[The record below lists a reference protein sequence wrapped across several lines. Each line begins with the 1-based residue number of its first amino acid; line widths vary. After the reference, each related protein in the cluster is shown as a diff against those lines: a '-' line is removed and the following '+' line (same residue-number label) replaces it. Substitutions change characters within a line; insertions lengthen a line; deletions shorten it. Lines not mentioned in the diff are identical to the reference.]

1 MQGLTPFGQSPS
13 YSLLLSQRLR
23 NQDRSNNGTIPG
35 GLAHMLNQ
43 GVAAF
48 VQARD
53 AGQRQAAD
61 QTYMDALTKPQK
73 PVGGGSD
80 YQQPNAPTVAP
91 GVDAAIGRLSELKG
105 NPYAGRLT
113 RQLAMQQMAREQEA
127 AASQRAF
134 QQQLYRDQ
142 INNDARIRASAAGRS
157 SVNVNTG
164 NAAPQREF
172 FGLPDLPRGF
182 DYVRDQTG
190 APLVGPNGAVS
201 LVPIAGGPNARDIEQ
216 EEAAK
221 ASKTE
226 GEQRKTSLVLEDI
239 SRFREKIKNQ
249 SWFNPVSGLAGGL
262 LANLPGTGAYDAA
275 RIADTIRANIG
286 FDRLQKM
293 RDESPTGGALGAVN
307 NQEMQLLQAVWG
319 SLDQAQTEDQ
329 LLRNLERLEG
339 LYQGIATK
347 LAAYPNAA
355 QYGFGGGGETGN
367 GITAMP
373 RDDVPPPAAQ
383 APAQSGGA
391 PQGSAA
397 APWPVN
403 GPDDP
408 RIGRYAIGD
417 RVRLPDGRV
426 MRIGPENLEPDG
438 GKRRLKYD
446 PATGQFQEAR

>member
-142 INNDARIRASAAGRS
+142 MNNRARIQASAAGRPVTNIS
-157 SVNVNTG
+157 TGVPNDPLMEALGKKQAETWAGYMEQGDKAGSLMADLDVLDDLADKVPSGPLEGRFAEMFPELDSNASVFQSITSRL
-164 NAAPQREF
+164 APQMRVPGSGASSDKDVDMF
-172 FGLPDLPRGF
+172 LRAQPRLRYGPKANRAIVQMF
-182 DYVRDQTG
+182 RDKAQIDG
-190 APLVGPNGAVS
+190 MRS
-201 LVPIAGGPNARDIEQ
+201 DIV
-216 EEAAK
+216 AK
-221 ASKTE
+221 ASN
-226 GEQRKTSLVLEDI
+226 GEITPQQARAE
-239 SRFREKIKNQ
+239 
-249 SWFNPVSGLAGGL
+249 LAEL
-262 LANLPGTGAYDAA
+262 NRRRIMPPELQNMIDDA
-275 RIADTIRANIG
+275 D
-286 FDRLQKM
+286 
-293 RDESPTGGALGAVN
+293 
-307 NQEMQLLQAVWG
+307 
-319 SLDQAQTEDQ
+319 
-329 LLRNLERLEG
+329 
-339 LYQGIATK
+339 
-347 LAAYPNAA
+347 
-355 QYGFGGGGETGN
+355 
-367 GITAMP
+367 AMP
-373 RDDVPPPAAQ
+373 RQSSAPGMGAAPSPA
-383 APAQSGGA
+383 PLGT
-391 PQGSAA
+391 AA
-397 APWPVN
+397 SPWPVN

-438 GKRRLKYD
+438 QKPPPPGVD
-446 PATGQFQEAR
+446 PDLWRYMTPEERALW